1 MDRDLLQQLHE
12 AIEEIGRH
20 RFAPAVTV
28 AHAKHQARDAV
39 ISFGQQSLSVTVRE
53 ATSALGHRLDEID
66 AEHPAL
72 AWEPLLHALQV
83 LEREIA
89 GQARS

>member
-1 MDRDLLQQLHE
+1 MDPELLQQLHG
-12 AIEEIGRH
+12 AIEDIGRH
-20 RFAPAVTV
+20 RFASALIVG
-28 AHAKHQARDAV
+28 HAKYRARDTLIA
-39 ISFGQQSLSVTVRE
+39 FGQQPLPVTVRE
-53 ATSALGHRLDEID
+53 ATLALGQRLDELD
-66 AEHPAL
+66 VDQPAL